1 MPVVWGHAYR
11 NDILNQSLFLS
22 PVVDMKKIID
32 NMMLWSGIT
41 EKDLEKEKEIMTFA
55 GQKLYWDYYCYVR
68 SNPVDIWNVPTSIL
82 YGSKDNVCEYGVIS
96 KFAESF
102 DCNLTVMEDG
112 EHYFH
117 TKEQLEFFDEWLGKS
132 ILAE

>member
-1 MPVVWGHAYR
+1 
-11 NDILNQSLFLS
+11 
-22 PVVDMKKIID
+22 
-32 NMMLWSGIT
+32 
-41 EKDLEKEKEIMTFA
+41 MTFA
-55 GQKLYWDYYCYVR
+55 GQKLYWDYYCYVK

-96 KFAESF
+96 KFTESF

-117 TKEQLEFFDEWLGKS
+117 TKEQLEFLDEWLEKS